1 VPKIKDLV
9 NAPNQK
15 YENMYNIIR
24 RNSSVVQET
33 PPEPSTDEYTLIDLL
48 PNKEED
54 NMKTKLKDFLKKQM
68 RPSSDAGTDLATL
81 DSMSNIDSFSSY

>member
-1 VPKIKDLV
+1 
-9 NAPNQK
+9 
-15 YENMYNIIR
+15 MYNVIR
-24 RNSSVVQET
+24 RNSAVVQET